1 MIAVVQRVS
10 EAAVR
15 VDGEIV
21 GQIGPGLLVLASV
34 HRDDTDAD
42 LVWTANKLT
51 SLRVFRNPEDPGK
64 HFDIDVKQA
73 GGAVLLVSN
82 FTVAADTRR
91 GRRPS
96 FDAAAPPNAGRQL
109 FDRFTEAVR
118 ATGTPVQTG
127 RFGADMEV
135 SLVND
140 GPVTLLIDSRE
151 SRKAGITPAP
161 ADQ

>member
-10 EAAVR
+10 EAAVC

-42 LVWTANKLT
+42 LTWTANKLLG
-51 SLRVFRNPEDPGK
+51 LRVFRNPVDPDK
-64 HFDIDVKQA
+64 YFDVDVKQA
-73 GGAVLLVSN
+73 GGSVLCVSN
-82 FTVAADTRR
+82 FTVAADVRG

-96 FDAAAPPNAGRQL
+96 FVAAAPPDVGREL
-109 FDRFTEAVR
+109 FDRFIHAVR
-118 ATGTPVQTG
+118 ATGIAVQTG
-127 RFGADMEV
+127 RFGADMMV

-151 SRKAGITPAP
+151 SRKP
-161 ADQ
+161 

>member
-15 VDGEIV
+15 VDGEAV

-42 LVWTANKLT
+42 LDWMANKLVT
-51 SLRVFRNPEDPGK
+51 MRIFRNPQDAEK
-64 HFDIDVKQA
+64 YFDIDVKQA
-73 GGAVLLVSN
+73 GGSVLLVSN
-82 FTVAADTRR
+82 FTVAAETRR

-96 FDAAAPPNAGRQL
+96 FDAAAPPEEGRPL
-109 FDRFTEAVR
+109 FDRLIEAIR
-118 ATGTPVQTG
+118 ATGVPVQTG
-127 RFGADMEV
+127 RFGAEMKV

-140 GPVTLLIDSRE
+140 GPVTLLVDSRDA
-151 SRKAGITPAP
+151 RRAGTTA
-161 ADQ
+161 ASTGT